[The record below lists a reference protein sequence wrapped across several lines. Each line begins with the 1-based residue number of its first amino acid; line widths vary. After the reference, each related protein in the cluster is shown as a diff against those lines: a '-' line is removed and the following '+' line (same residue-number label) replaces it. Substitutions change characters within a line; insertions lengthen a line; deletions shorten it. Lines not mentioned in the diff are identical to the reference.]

1 MSVSLFRI
9 PGPWSHAILAD
20 QKRELPSLDELA
32 SKFKETDVPD
42 EFIRNLIQAITSW
55 STHALDHLA
64 EEHKQTALC
73 YMKIIPT
80 SFGVM
85 NRLTSPAVRNGV
97 LPVVVLDFLLHAVDP
112 QHVAPLEPR
121 LWYRPFSST
130 KHKNHF
136 LRNTDWYQILHN
148 AWIAHTERKAILKR
162 PTLDVETIAEGPKK
176 RCLGALTVLNN
187 NSKPGD
193 TAMYNMTQA
202 AFMLRGLKEG
212 KMIMTF
218 DAFIDLALLQARQED
233 PSITRTEVANV
244 LNDPNVDGI
253 CAALAVAAAI
263 SPVLLLST
271 QNYANGAYN
280 PSTSIFDY
288 WFAGGNSGRVRLE
301 EPLGQVERVC
311 WTALLRLAAQTV
323 SAAEAIQSIFESEEV
338 LHILRNKPPSEK
350 CKNLDFGSDHGTYEI
365 EEADPEDAYEQ
376 EIARRLQ
383 EEKEDE
389 EKKKQEAEA
398 EREREAMKKKMEV
411 EAAERERQKEEAERE
426 KAEKEKE
433 AKEKKEKEKEERKR
447 QAEEQKKNSQDQ
459 SEPRKTRSQS
469 NKLPVKANTV
479 EVSAPAQNRPRKYER
494 GRVRTK
500 SGRASNNAYI
510 RVLDEVLDDVKEHV
524 ALRDLKPLN
533 FDNSRPMEP
542 EPLVIDLY
550 APEAQRG
557 CSHKRTFEYC
567 MFKKFAIDREMIE
580 SMLQSQP
587 TARPLFLEDS
597 ARDPDPRLQ
606 ASEKQSI
613 FYVCTEAEYEEL
625 PDDVKYEIH
634 RHRCVLML
642 DVHGPKTP
650 PPFDWNALKQFRDPD
665 ELCPIQDMGL
675 EGRKGSQCLVK
686 GSLSA
691 LLPQQGRPVLNAV
704 HHPLSHRQLSLPPGL
719 SYFCS
724 LAEALTFLENHP
736 HLPKVPSPWGDRR
749 WGLVATALARSPTHQ
764 DIAATEMSILTGCKM
779 VAIGVPR
786 ADKFGTTNYKADP
799 GSRFSFMNWE
809 DVQVD
814 AQVDVYRWEVFL
826 LEPKMAFYMRAGT
839 PHFIISLEDTV
850 ASGLHSINGAQIQ
863 PAIFTVLHN
872 FVTEGYHANAEHRVI
887 QWLLVRMFIF
897 WAEIIQRERP
907 EMPMHYPSLGT
918 AQGLLDLLTLHSYVV
933 LYPALLLEPYQNM
946 PPTSGLFGTACYMTA
961 DRYEE
966 YDFALYAGDCLVNM
980 ACCLTRYRTAWI
992 QSVKEKGD
1000 DVTEGFTV
1008 TALKQQLRRALAAY
1022 EYCSTNAA
1030 GPLSKFSPQVIHL
1043 EEGHLTTAF
1052 DAELNEDVQTPTH
1065 THFMPWDL
1073 QSRPMPFSLKPVA
1086 ARAEARPANA
1096 KRPATEDDTLSSR
1109 KRQRPLNP

>member
-1 MSVSLFRI
+1 MLWTTSLR
-9 PGPWSHAILAD
+9 A
-20 QKRELPSLDELA
+20 Q
-32 SKFKETDVPD
+32 TDCAMLY
-42 EFIRNLIQAITSW
+42 E
-55 STHALDHLA
+55 DHPY
-64 EEHKQTALC
+64 K
-73 YMKIIPT
+73 
-80 SFGVM
+80 FGVM

-112 QHVAPLEPR
+112 SMWHLWSLAFGTDHSHR
-121 LWYRPFSST
+121 LNT
-130 KHKNHF
+130 KISLAL

-479 EVSAPAQNRPRKYER
+479 RGIGTSTKPSAK
-494 GRVRTK
+494 VM
-500 SGRASNNAYI
+500 SGAY
-510 RVLDEVLDDVKEHV
+510 EVLDDVKEHV

-557 CSHKRTFEYC
+557 CSNKRTFEYC

-613 FYVCTEAEYEEL
+613 FYVCTEAEYENYRTTL
-625 PDDVKYEIH
+625 NTRYIDI
-634 RHRCVLML
+634 
-642 DVHGPKTP
+642 TP